1 MEADPGYLANLMALG
16 RVERERLLGGNWKVR
31 KAAGSYFKRSDVE
44 IIDVRPTDVV
54 SWVRRWDLA
63 ATEPTEENPDPDW
76 TAGLLMGKRAN
87 GRYVI
92 ADLVYVRKRGWE
104 IGPRR
109 SAPGSWSSREGPGRK
124 SCGHAGRIS
133 GEGCKGDWRQRGAC
147 RAVFG
152 AVASGKY

>member
-1 MEADPGYLANLMALG
+1 MEADPGYLANLMAVG

-92 ADLVYVRKRGWE
+92 ADLVYVRKRAHAC
-104 IGPRR
+104 PRILVK
-109 SAPGSWSSREGPGRK
+109 PGRTRAK
-124 SCGHAGRIS
+124 TLWPCCPDIGR
-133 GEGCKGDWRQRGAC
+133 RL
-147 RAVFG
+147 
-152 AVASGKY
+152 